1 MNTHA
6 AAEKMLSTGLFYN
19 DLLLGRE
26 FGCSAKHGARCI
38 KNICANPRYQVVIE
52 QNPIKRVKVTA
63 IDGRT
68 MTIDKLQNTALLFKR
83 PSLLIGETANAL

>member
-6 AAEKMLSTGLFYN
+6 AAEKMLETGLFYN
-19 DLLLGRE
+19 DILLGRE

-38 KNICANPRYQVVIE
+38 KNICADPRYKVVIE
-52 QNPIKRVKVTA
+52 LSPIKRVKVTA

-83 PSLLIGETANAL
+83 PALLTGGNCHA